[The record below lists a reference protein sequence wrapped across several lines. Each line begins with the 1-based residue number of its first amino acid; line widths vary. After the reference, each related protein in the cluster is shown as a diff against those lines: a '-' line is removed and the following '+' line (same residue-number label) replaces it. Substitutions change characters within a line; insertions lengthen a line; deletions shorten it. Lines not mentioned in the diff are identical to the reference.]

1 MTRLKGCQVDV
12 SFGRNT
18 QRRWPDVNVDPLRT
32 RSEWD
37 EAVKLGWIMES
48 GELTGAGLAQA
59 HDLLGG
65 VVPVTV
71 KEQDWVKNPLPCGFV
86 FPWRVG

>member
-1 MTRLKGCQVDV
+1 M

-48 GELTGAGLAQA
+48 GELKGTGLA
-59 HDLLGG
+59 HDRRMGSSLNVTEPLDSVEGVLLA
-65 VVPVTV
+65 
-71 KEQDWVKNPLPCGFV
+71 N
-86 FPWRVG
+86 

>member
-1 MTRLKGCQVDV
+1 M

-48 GELTGAGLAQA
+48 GELTGAALAQA
-59 HDLLGG
+59 HDPLGR